1 MGRLERLKIKA
12 TKALEKGNDKK
23 FNRIDKK
30 RADMQLPGL
39 TAALQAKSPYM
50 MYGEKSDTMT
60 GGSPLAKTGCS
71 KTYKKGALKAE
82 GTVDIVDSKTGKT
95 TKVTKTEGGGYTK
108 GGKVVTLAETQ
119 KVKSEST
126 RTESYAQK
134 IARLKKEKNG

>member
-12 TKALEKGNDKK
+12 TKAWEKGNDKK
-23 FNRIDKK
+23 FDRIDKK

-82 GTVDIVDSKTGKT
+82 GGVEEVDLTTSEEKPLDPADSASGKNKPYTGPMTFKSKTKPKYFKKGDSKSK
-95 TKVTKTEGGGYTK
+95 
-108 GGKVVTLAETQ
+108 
-119 KVKSEST
+119 
-126 RTESYAQK
+126 AQRK
-134 IARLKKEKNG
+134 RK

>member
-12 TKALEKGNDKK
+12 TKAWEKGNDKK
-23 FNRIDKK
+23 FDRIDKK

-95 TKVTKTEGGGYTK
+95 TKVTKTDGVYTK
-108 GGKVVTLAETQ
+108 AGNVVTLSDSQ
-119 KVKSEST
+119 KEVTTGKP
-126 RTESYAQK
+126 TESYAQK